1 MVDSMSYLSEVRHK
15 AIIIPII
22 KSETGTKF
30 LTVRDSRHKE
40 WIFVTGGCKKSE
52 VDNPL
57 KCGLR
62 ELEEETRGVIN
73 IRSGEFS
80 EFQFESN
87 YRSPEET
94 KKDRFEG
101 IIVTLVYHVYLV
113 NIIITPE
120 QQTRIIHDF
129 HANKA
134 RMEINKKEGIRIKKA
149 YDENDD
155 ISFDT
160 LEDFNKKDRWDLI
173 ISNIIKNPLFYD
185 LMNSSKTQNFNIRSL

>member
-1 MVDSMSYLSEVRHK
+1 MSYLPEVRHK

-101 IIVTLVYHVYLV
+101 IIVTLVYHVYLI
-113 NIIITPE
+113 NIIITAE

-173 ISNIIKNPLFYD
+173 ISNIIKNPIFYE

>member
-1 MVDSMSYLSEVRHK
+1 MSYRHEIRHK
-15 AIIIPII
+15 AIVIPII
-22 KSETGTKF
+22 KSETGGSTKF
-30 LTVRDSRHKE
+30 LTVRDTRNQE

-73 IRSGEFS
+73 IRTGEFS
-80 EFQFESN
+80 EFEFESS

-101 IIVTLVYHVYLV
+101 IIVTLVYHVYLI
-113 NIIITPE
+113 NINITSE
-120 QQTRIIHDF
+120 QQVRIVQDF
-129 HANKA
+129 HANRA
-134 RMEINKKEGIRIKKA
+134 RMEINKKEGVRIKKA

-160 LEDFNKKDRWDLI
+160 LEDFNKKNRWKLI
-173 ISNIIKNPLFYD
+173 INNIIENSKFYD
-185 LMNSSKTQNFNIRSL
+185 LMNSSKTQNFNIRTL

>member
-1 MVDSMSYLSEVRHK
+1 
-15 AIIIPII
+15 
-22 KSETGTKF
+22 
-30 LTVRDSRHKE
+30 
-40 WIFVTGGCKKSE
+40 
-52 VDNPL
+52 
-57 KCGLR
+57 
-62 ELEEETRGVIN
+62 
-73 IRSGEFS
+73 
-80 EFQFESN
+80 
-87 YRSPEET
+87 
-94 KKDRFEG
+94 
-101 IIVTLVYHVYLV
+101 VYLV

>member
-1 MVDSMSYLSEVRHK
+1 MVDSMSYLPEVRHK

-129 HANKA
+129 HANRA

-160 LEDFNKKDRWDLI
+160 LEDFNKKERWDLI
-173 ISNIIKNPLFYD
+173 IANIIKNPLFYE

>member
-1 MVDSMSYLSEVRHK
+1 MVDSMSYLHEVRHK
-15 AIIIPII
+15 AIIIPVI

-101 IIVTLVYHVYLV
+101 IIVTLVYHVYLINV
-113 NIIITPE
+113 IITAE
-120 QQTRIIHDF
+120 QQTRMIHDF
-129 HANKA
+129 HSNRE

-173 ISNIIKNPLFYD
+173 IANIIKNPLFYE